1 MPIRITTRPKPP
13 IKTLGELYAGDLFWW
28 EGEPQDDENL
38 KMTVAIMDRRSIK
51 IKNGYSLFIVINNG
65 VAFICH
71 DQERVVPFVGTAQ
84 IEMPADSAFK
94 E

>member
-13 IKTLGELYAGDLFWW
+13 TKTLGELRAGDLFWW
-28 EGEPQDDENL
+28 GNEPQDDKNL
-38 KMTVAIMDRRSIK
+38 KMAVAVTDHRFIK
-51 IKNGYSLFIVINNG
+51 IKDGYSLFIVLNDG

-71 DQERVVPFVGTAQ
+71 DHELVVPFVGTAQ
-84 IEMPADSAFK
+84 IEQTDP